1 MLLNCGASPS
11 TESEAFKTATVPELP
26 HQRQLSRLAFLAP
39 DLQRQILDGVQP
51 TSLTLRMLLKAD
63 LPLAWAD
70 QRARFERMRGGR
82 PDSPLAQRPGNS
94 KSGPSRRGACA
105 LDLVTQ
111 LAAAAAARGDPG

>member
-11 TESEAFKTATVPELP
+11 TESEAFKTATAPELP

-70 QRARFERMRGGR
+70 QRARFERMRGG
-82 PDSPLAQRPGNS
+82 
-94 KSGPSRRGACA
+94 
-105 LDLVTQ
+105 
-111 LAAAAAARGDPG
+111 AA